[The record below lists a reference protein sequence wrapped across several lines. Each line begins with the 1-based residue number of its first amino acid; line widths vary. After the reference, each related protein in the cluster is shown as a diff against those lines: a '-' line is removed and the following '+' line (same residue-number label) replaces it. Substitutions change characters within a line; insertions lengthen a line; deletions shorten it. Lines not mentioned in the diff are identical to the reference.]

1 MEILVPIVRVDQLP
15 KLDRKLTMRH
25 TTFRL
30 AFPPQNFSL
39 CQNNAAAIPGV
50 SRLRRSNGF
59 VYYPPHRFTL
69 LPVRVF
75 LPHTTIETANVLAA
89 NAGVSSGRRGES

>member
-1 MEILVPIVRVDQLP
+1 MEILVPTVWVDQLP

-25 TTFRL
+25 STFRL

-50 SRLRRSNGF
+50 SRLPRWNGF
-59 VYYPPHRFTL
+59 VNYGPNRFTL

-75 LPHTTIETANVLAA
+75 LRHTTVETANVLADH
-89 NAGVSSGRRGES
+89 AGAGFERGGES

>member
-1 MEILVPIVRVDQLP
+1 MEILVPTVWVDQLP
-15 KLDRKLTMRH
+15 KLDRKLTMRYA
-25 TTFRL
+25 TFRL

-50 SRLRRSNGF
+50 SRLPRSNGF

-69 LPVRVF
+69 QPARVF
-75 LPHTTIETANVLAA
+75 LPHTTIETANVLADH
-89 NAGVSSGRRGES
+89 AGASSGRRGED